1 MIVSSRLWGDKWSG
15 RVITIFCDND
25 PVVDVINLE
34 KPHDP
39 TMLSLLREFIF
50 LVCEKKFVPVL
61 RKIGT
66 LDNTLADHIS
76 RRFDHDAATDLFR
89 QHGLHDM
96 KLITAPDYL
105 FKLSAP
111 W

>member
-76 RRFDHDAATDLFR
+76 RRFDQDAATDLFR
-89 QHGLHDM
+89 QHGLQDM
-96 KLITAPDYL
+96 ELITAPDYL